1 MVHTDRRLDPIT
13 RKDDTDAGSLGDTSL
28 SGICDLPDGF
38 FRSAEWPFSP
48 KSEASDE
55 DSWAREAIR
64 KMHSRVP
71 PDLRSSIRSQGDLLD
86 NRYRLGQKLGMGGSG
101 VVYRAWDEKLH
112 RDVAIKL
119 LHPGYSSIDRYR
131 HRLIQEARAASQ
143 IIHDHVV
150 RVIDVVANSD
160 STVYLVMEWIDGDSV
175 ANWLRSSH
183 GASMAE
189 IARIVRQAAEG
200 LKAAHSLRIVH
211 RDVKCSNLLV
221 DRSGRVKVADFGLAR
236 EVVTDGDDLSRTD
249 EFAGTIPYMSP
260 EQLRSGMG
268 VDARTDIYSLGVVLF
283 ELITATRPFRGT
295 APAMIDQI
303 LTADP
308 PRVRSLNPACPED
321 LATITEKCL
330 RKSPDQRYAS
340 AEELS
345 DDLGR
350 WLEGRPILAR
360 PLNRLH
366 RAWRLAKRYPAIASL
381 ACTVV
386 TIAVATTILAY
397 GLFRET
403 RRLDSALQVA
413 YELLR
418 GVQDGRLASVD
429 DAFSE
434 IMQGTSPID
443 DSDREALHHLFSA
456 ILQLQTASQRENQ
469 STNRAGELFGMID
482 IFGSLRSLQEV
493 RAALDSLDRTI
504 ELSEGIGLAWLL
516 RAQIRQEILGEN
528 PEQVLPDWLRAIRS
542 LPTCSAAA
550 AGHGWCL
557 KRLKK
562 TEEATAEFERALALD
577 PLNEFARRG
586 LALILYDA
594 QRFDQAAVH
603 LLAAVTQPPRY
614 NLDPEWASEQ
624 KELLGNCFWNDGFKQ
639 NENGNVALSTS
650 QYVNAILWSSIEDR
664 KSIWP
669 DLLEITSQLTPEERQ
684 DAIDQL
690 VSLNPDPPEGSFLFT
705 RDLFIAVIASDE
717 LTPIGKR
724 SSDPARLD
732 RHADSSEEIWAELAS
747 RLAND
752 SGITAEINSKTI
764 ENIRE
769 YVSEL
774 NPLPERERLIAEL
787 ANRIPEA
794 DR

>member
-13 RKDDTDAGSLGDTSL
+13 RKADTDAGSLGDTSL
-28 SGICDLPDGF
+28 TGIFDLPEGF

-71 PDLRSSIRSQGDLLD
+71 PDVRSTIRSQGDLLD
-86 NRYRLGQKLGMGGSG
+86 NRYRLGQKLGMGGYG

-150 RVIDVVANSD
+150 RVIDVVASSD

-200 LKAAHSLRIVH
+200 LKAAHALRIVH

-236 EVVTDGDDLSRTD
+236 EVVTDGDDLSRTE

-260 EQLRSGMG
+260 EQLTAKMG

-303 LTADP
+303 LTTDP

-360 PLNRLH
+360 PLNRIH

-418 GVQDGRLASVD
+418 GVQDGKLASVD

-443 DSDREALHHLFSA
+443 DNDREALHHLFSA
-456 ILQLQTASQRENQ
+456 ILQLQTASQRESG
-469 STNRAGELFGMID
+469 STNRAGSLFGIID

-493 RAALDSLDRTI
+493 REALDSLDRTI

-550 AGHGWCL
+550 SGHAWCL
-557 KRLKK
+557 NYLEKI
-562 TEEATAEFERALALD
+562 EEATAEFERALALD
-577 PLNEFARRG
+577 PLNEFARQG
-586 LALILYDA
+586 LSQILFNA
-594 QRFDQAAVH
+594 GRFDQAAIH
-603 LLAAVTQPPRY
+603 LQAAVTQTPRY
-614 NLDPEWASEQ
+614 NLNPQWTAKQ
-624 KELLGNCFWNDGFKQ
+624 KELLVHSYWNEGYKQ
-639 NENGNVALSTS
+639 NKNGNRSLAATLYSD
-650 QYVNAILWSSIEDR
+650 AIRWAGMDVR
-664 KSIWP
+664 KQLWP
-669 DLLEITSQLTPEERQ
+669 DLFEIVTHLTTEERR

-690 VSLNPDPPEGSFLFT
+690 ASMKCEAPEGPYLFA

-717 LTPIGKR
+717 SIRVEDR
-724 SSDPARLD
+724 SPDPARLD

-747 RLAND
+747 RLASD